1 MEILQPSQWTPAING
16 AGKRALFLE
25 AAWRQNQRTLC
36 QRGMVSLHAP
46 QQGFFQIAVGALGSG
61 DRMCDSGG
69 YKNSPICFISYSH
82 SSQLISLSA
91 ESMTMSDGSFFLH
104 VTGYKLHR
112 AQLAGECRT
121 GTVPIVRS
129 RIEGLQSWEMTG
141 LF

>member
-1 MEILQPSQWTPAING
+1 
-16 AGKRALFLE
+16 
-25 AAWRQNQRTLC
+25 
-36 QRGMVSLHAP
+36 
-46 QQGFFQIAVGALGSG
+46 
-61 DRMCDSGG
+61 MCDSGG

-91 ESMTMSDGSFFLH
+91 ESMTMSDGSFFLQ

-129 RIEGLQSWEMTG
+129 RIEGLQRWEMTEHARKSMNG
-141 LF
+141 L